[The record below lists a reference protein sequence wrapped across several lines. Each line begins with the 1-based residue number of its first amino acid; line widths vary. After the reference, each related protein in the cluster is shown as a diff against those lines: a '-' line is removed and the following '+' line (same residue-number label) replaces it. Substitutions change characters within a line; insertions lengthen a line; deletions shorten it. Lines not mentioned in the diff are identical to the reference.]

1 MQRLLVWMFT
11 AALAL
16 VPVGLV
22 GGPAQADDTYVPSV
36 PTSCTIDAPNVVKVG
51 QRVRLV
57 IEVSSNTGGPITGS
71 VDLAISTAGS
81 PRAARAARQAKGV
94 VWTRTVRYEGSPVRV
109 LGPKLP
115 RGSYGVDMAFT
126 PDGGELV
133 GCRDSAAFRVGASG
147 DAGDGDNGSGGL
159 PNTGGPHL
167 YLLVLGLS
175 LVGGGGVL
183 VSEARRR
190 RTTIRTA

>member
-1 MQRLLVWMFT
+1 MVWMFT

-22 GGPAQADDTYVPSV
+22 AGPAHADDTYVPSV
-36 PTSCTIDAPNVVKVG
+36 PTSCTVDAPSRVNVG

-57 IEVSSNTGGPITGS
+57 IEVSSNTSEPITGS

-81 PRAARAARQAKGV
+81 PQALRAARQAKGV
-94 VWTRTVRYEGSPVRV
+94 VWTKTVRYEGSPVRV

-115 RGSYGVDMAFT
+115 RGSYRVDMAFT

-133 GCRDSAAFRVGASG
+133 GCRDSASFAVGARG
-147 DAGDGDNGSGGL
+147 GDNGDDDNGIGGL

-175 LVGGGGVL
+175 LVGGGSVL

-190 RTTIRTA
+190 RATIRTA

>member
-22 GGPAQADDTYVPSV
+22 AGPAQADDTYVPSV
-36 PTSCTIDAPNVVKVG
+36 PTSCTIDAPSVVKVG
-51 QRVRLV
+51 QRVRLTL
-57 IEVSSNTGGPITGS
+57 EVSSNTGGSIDGS
-71 VDLAISTAGS
+71 VDLTIST
-81 PRAARAARQAKGV
+81 ARQAKGV
-94 VWTRTVRYEGSPVRV
+94 VWTKTVRYEGSPVRV

-115 RGSYGVDMAFT
+115 RGSYRVNMAFT
-126 PDGGELV
+126 PDDGELV
-133 GCRDSAAFRVGASG
+133 GCRTSAAFRVGASG
-147 DAGDGDNGSGGL
+147 DTGDEVDSSSDGL

-175 LVGGGGVL
+175 LVGGGGAL

-190 RTTIRTA
+190 RGALQTA